1 MHFKTY
7 SYLPRKLK
15 LQLNFKERKQVIEF
29 DEPTLYNLMIAEQY
43 MNEWKIN
50 KFFEIL
56 WIKIKE
62 TDFLSNPNEIIKSI
76 FKLCYVIDEKK
87 SNENWEWSFLP
98 AIYDFLANRYWVTP
112 ISLLKEMTPSILNTY
127 IAWLDYN
134 KNIENNK
141 KQENYKYKE
150 RDKISDT
157 EMKKYDEIMER
168 VNKSLEKKEKW
179 I

>member
-1 MHFKTY
+1 
-7 SYLPRKLK
+7 
-15 LQLNFKERKQVIEF
+15 
-29 DEPTLYNLMIAEQY
+29 
-43 MNEWKIN
+43 
-50 KFFEIL
+50 
-56 WIKIKE
+56 
-62 TDFLSNPNEIIKSI
+62 
-76 FKLCYVIDEKK
+76 
-87 SNENWEWSFLP
+87 
-98 AIYDFLANRYWVTP
+98 
-112 ISLLKEMTPSILNTY
+112 LNTY

-168 VNKSLEKKEKW
+168 VNKSLKERG